1 VSATVFSVLQ
11 CIAMPSDPR
20 KYAAVSALND
30 RKKSESFDTQK
41 RRVRLAGVPKLRSGV
56 IQRQTRAK
64 AMLRVFSLVTNWR
77 RRLISPPVEPPTGQQ
92 GPAEM
97 IETVC
102 ELAEPI
108 DSSLSATDNHGYG
121 GSMIDRPD
129 VIRAVAIVMLFI
141 NLVSLV
147 GFWRLYNRKTDETL
161 RGPLRFITDVNS
173 APASELS
180 LLPGIGYELA
190 DRIVEDR
197 ETLGPYQ
204 SIDDLQRVRGIGPKT
219 IAQIKSM
226 VSLDPG
232 AQEP

>member
-1 VSATVFSVLQ
+1 
-11 CIAMPSDPR
+11 
-20 KYAAVSALND
+20 
-30 RKKSESFDTQK
+30 
-41 RRVRLAGVPKLRSGV
+41 
-56 IQRQTRAK
+56 
-64 AMLRVFSLVTNWR
+64 
-77 RRLISPPVEPPTGQQ
+77 
-92 GPAEM
+92 
-97 IETVC
+97 
-102 ELAEPI
+102 
-108 DSSLSATDNHGYG
+108 
-121 GSMIDRPD
+121 MIDRPD

>member
-1 VSATVFSVLQ
+1 MML
-11 CIAMPSDPR
+11 
-20 KYAAVSALND
+20 AAEN
-30 RKKSESFDTQK
+30 
-41 RRVRLAGVPKLRSGV
+41 RRLRLAGVPKLRSGV
-56 IQRQTRAK
+56 IQGQTRAT
-64 AMLRVFSLVTNWR
+64 AMWKVFSLATSWR
-77 RRLISPPVEPPTGQQ
+77 RRLSSPAVESSIGQQ

-108 DSSLSATDNHGYG
+108 DSSLSATDNQGYG

-161 RGPLRFITDVNS
+161 RGPLRFTTDVNS

-197 ETLGPYQ
+197 ETLGPYR
-204 SIDDLQRVRGIGPKT
+204 SIDDLRRVRGIGPKT
-219 IAQIKSM
+219 VAQIESM
-226 VSLDPG
+226 VSLDSEAHEPSSRSEKG
-232 AQEP
+232 ADPLEASRFQ